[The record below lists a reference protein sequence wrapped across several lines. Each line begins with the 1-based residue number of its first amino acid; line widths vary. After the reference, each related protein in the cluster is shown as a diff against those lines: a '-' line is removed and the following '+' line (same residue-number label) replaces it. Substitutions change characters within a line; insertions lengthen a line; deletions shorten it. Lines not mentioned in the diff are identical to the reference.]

1 MNQNQAMQF
10 RLHLLQSRYLSR
22 LPQSALRFQ
31 THMEVTFLQ
40 IQIWR
45 IAHAT
50 LLLVLAHPIHAGS
63 RLEENA
69 RFRIEAA
76 LSSSK
81 TTMTLLPTPTLNILQ
96 ILGNVPVNNV
106 HSPNPNP
113 GISRT
118 DVADQTLTRY
128 AIFFCPSILRNS
140 EIC

>member
-45 IAHAT
+45 IAHVT
-50 LLLVLAHPIHAGS
+50 LPLVHALPIRAGS

-69 RFRIEAA
+69 HFRIEAA

-81 TTMTLLPTPTLNILQ
+81 ATMALLPMPTLNILQ
-96 ILGNVPVNNV
+96 ILGNVY
-106 HSPNPNP
+106 SPNLNP
-113 GISRT
+113 EISRI
-118 DVADQTLTRY
+118 DVADRTLTRY
-128 AIFFCPSILRNS
+128 EIFFSPLILRNS